1 MRGYVADITKKLSPE
16 TASILAQWIGAANV
30 IRNQKIRENEAAYR
44 AFLSGACERPEINQA
59 ASHIHRL
66 EGFDF
71 LKTVPAQVRRNAA
84 TLWYQD
90 MMATLKGLRKAPRIK
105 GKAKKR
111 SVYLTKELFAI
122 DRLDGDHCILR
133 IRRSAQKRDSHNFI
147 LHVRLPFHHA
157 DATNAVRV
165 SRQGRRF
172 WVSMA
177 YRKAF
182 DVPDEQAIRQS
193 FMGLSE
199 AGAGEQVAGFD
210 IGVVQQVTGS
220 SGTVYHLTA
229 EEQAKLVRLEQRRIR
244 YQRRYARRARAND
257 RKTGTAKRTRTGNEK
272 GASQHLAQIEAKRS
286 RIRTNASHR
295 ISKQIAENSPTI
307 AAFEDINL
315 QNLTRRPKAK
325 QCPETGRWL
334 HNNARAKAG
343 LNKAILNLNLGQ
355 IRDFAAYKLA
365 ERGKLMVK
373 VPAPYS
379 SQECA
384 ECGHT
389 EKANRPDQAT
399 FYCKKCGHKD
409 NADTNAGRVIRKRG
423 ITLVLSDTFATG
435 AKTAKRTA
443 PRKTRARDTASL
455 GSGADVRRGNPQPAM
470 MRQTEGSH
478 TSV

>member
-1 MRGYVADITKKLSPE
+1 MRGHVVDITAKLSSE
-16 TASILAQWIGAANV
+16 TATILAQWIGASNV

-44 AFLSGACERPEINQA
+44 AFIDGIGEQPTIDQS
-59 ASHIHRL
+59 ASHIHKID
-66 EGFDF
+66 GFGF
-71 LKTVPAQVRRNAA
+71 LKTVPPQVRRNAA
-84 TLWYQD
+84 SLWYQD
-90 MMATLKGLRKAPRIK
+90 MQATLKGLRKAPRIR
-105 GKAKKR
+105 GKAKRR

-122 DRLDGDHCILR
+122 HRLDADHCVLR
-133 IRRSAQKRDSHNFI
+133 VRRSALRRDTHNFI
-147 LHVRLPFHHA
+147 LHVRLPFHHTEA
-157 DATNAVRV
+157 ANAVRI

-177 YRKAF
+177 YRKVF
-182 DVPDEQAIRQS
+182 DVPDEQAIRQR
-193 FMGLSE
+193 FKGLSE
-199 AGAGEQVAGFD
+199 SEAAGQIAGFD
-210 IGVVQQVTGS
+210 IGVARQVTDS
-220 SGTVYHLTA
+220 NGTVYHLTP

-244 YQRRYARRARAND
+244 YQRQYARRAKAND
-257 RKTGTAKRTRTGNEK
+257 RKTGTTKRPRTGNEK
-272 GASQHLAQIEAKRS
+272 AASRHLAQIEAKRS

-295 ISKQIAENSPTI
+295 ISRQIAASSPTI

-334 HNNARAKAG
+334 RNNARAKAG
-343 LNKAILNLNLGQ
+343 LNKAVLNLNLGQ

-384 ECGHT
+384 ECEHT
-389 EKANRPDQAT
+389 EKANRPDQST
-399 FYCKKCGHKD
+399 FHCRKCGHKD

-423 ITLVLSDTFATG
+423 IKLVLSDTFASG

-443 PRKTRARDTASL
+443 PRKTKARDTASF
-455 GSGADVRRGNPQPAM
+455 GSGADVSLGNQQPAM
-470 MRQTEGSH
+470 MRPTEGSH
-478 TSV
+478 VSA